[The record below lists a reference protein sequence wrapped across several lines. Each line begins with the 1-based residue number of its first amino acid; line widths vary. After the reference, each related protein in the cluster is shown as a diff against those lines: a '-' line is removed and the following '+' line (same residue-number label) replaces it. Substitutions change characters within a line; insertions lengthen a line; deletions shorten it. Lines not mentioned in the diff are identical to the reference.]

1 VGLCVCV
8 GMDPV
13 GPQKCK
19 MMKERTEG
27 WLVVRISQVS
37 KVELTVPP

>member
-1 VGLCVCV
+1 MVFWFLACGPMCV
-8 GMDPV
+8 
-13 GPQKCK
+13 CK

-27 WLVVRISQVS
+27 WLVVRIGQVS